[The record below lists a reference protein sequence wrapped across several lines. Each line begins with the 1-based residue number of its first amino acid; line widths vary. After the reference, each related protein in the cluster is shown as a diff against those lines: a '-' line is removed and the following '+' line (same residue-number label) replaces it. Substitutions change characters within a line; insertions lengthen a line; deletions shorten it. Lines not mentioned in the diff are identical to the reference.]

1 MALKLIVKNF
11 TFISD
16 SKMGEDNNSID
27 SDSSD
32 SSVEAPSGGQF
43 NQKIDKV
50 LSKTVFDK
58 TRRQSLFRRPS
69 LKAKDDDDE
78 PIPDRRRSQAARRS
92 TVGGPQLA
100 DLAELQKRLS
110 QSAPK
115 EESSKKI
122 ESVSDGNKRVAV
134 MDTEQKDL
142 EKIMSLQYTINF
154 DVVFATDYT
163 HRTATLSSIDMMK
176 QEIEDQYAKKRLSD
190 LTVAQSEETVEEEQK
205 SVFV

>member
-1 MALKLIVKNF
+1 
-11 TFISD
+11 
-16 SKMGEDNNSID
+16 MGEDNSID

-32 SSVEAPSGGQF
+32 SGAEAPSDGQF

-69 LKAKDDDDE
+69 LKAKEDDDE
-78 PIPDRRRSQAARRS
+78 PIPDRRRSRAARRS

-115 EESSKKI
+115 EENSKKSSKI

-190 LTVAQSEETVEEEQK
+190 LTVAKSEENVEEEQK

>member
-1 MALKLIVKNF
+1 
-11 TFISD
+11 
-16 SKMGEDNNSID
+16 MGEDNSID

-32 SSVEAPSGGQF
+32 SGAEAPSGGRF
-43 NQKIDKV
+43 NQKLDKV

-69 LKAKDDDDE
+69 LKAKEEDDE

-100 DLAELQKRLS
+100 DLAELQKRMS

-115 EESSKKI
+115 EENSRKKI

-190 LTVAQSEETVEEEQK
+190 LTVAKSEENVEEEQK

>member
-1 MALKLIVKNF
+1 
-11 TFISD
+11 
-16 SKMGEDNNSID
+16 MGEDNSTD
-27 SDSSD
+27 SDSS
-32 SSVEAPSGGQF
+32 ESGIDVSRGQF
-43 NQKIDKV
+43 NKKIDKV
-50 LSKTVFDK
+50 LSKTVFDS

-69 LKAKDDDDE
+69 LKAKDPDDE
-78 PIPDRRRSQAARRS
+78 PIPDRRRSTHARRS

-115 EESSKKI
+115 DENSNKI
-122 ESVSDGNKRVAV
+122 ESVSDGTKRVAV

-176 QEIEDQYAKKRLSD
+176 QEIEDQYAKKRISD
-190 LTVAQSEETVEEEQK
+190 LGVAQSEDTVEEEQK

>member
-1 MALKLIVKNF
+1 M
-11 TFISD
+11 FILD
-16 SKMGEDNNSID
+16 SKMGEDNSID

-32 SSVEAPSGGQF
+32 SSAEAPSGQF

-69 LKAKDDDDE
+69 LKAKEDDDE

-115 EESSKKI
+115 EENSKKSSKI

>member
-1 MALKLIVKNF
+1 
-11 TFISD
+11 
-16 SKMGEDNNSID
+16 MGEDNSID

-32 SSVEAPSGGQF
+32 SSAGAPSGGQF

-69 LKAKDDDDE
+69 LKAKEDDDE

-115 EESSKKI
+115 EENSKKSSKI

-190 LTVAQSEETVEEEQK
+190 LTVAKSEENVEEEQK

>member
-1 MALKLIVKNF
+1 MI
-11 TFISD
+11 FISD
-16 SKMGEDNNSID
+16 SKMGEDNSID

-43 NQKIDKV
+43 NQKLDKV

-69 LKAKDDDDE
+69 LKAKEEDDE

-115 EESSKKI
+115 EENSRKKI

>member
-1 MALKLIVKNF
+1 M
-11 TFISD
+11 FILD
-16 SKMGEDNNSID
+16 SKMGEDNSID

-32 SSVEAPSGGQF
+32 SSAEAPSGGQF

-69 LKAKDDDDE
+69 LKAKEDDDE

-115 EESSKKI
+115 EENSKKSSKI

-190 LTVAQSEETVEEEQK
+190 LTVAKSEENVEEEQK

>member
-1 MALKLIVKNF
+1 MI
-11 TFISD
+11 FISD
-16 SKMGEDNNSID
+16 LKMGEDNSID

-32 SSVEAPSGGQF
+32 SSAEAPSGGQF
-43 NQKIDKV
+43 NQKLDKV

-69 LKAKDDDDE
+69 LKAKEEDDE

-115 EESSKKI
+115 EENSRKKI

>member
-1 MALKLIVKNF
+1 MI
-11 TFISD
+11 FISD
-16 SKMGEDNNSID
+16 SKMGEDNSID

-43 NQKIDKV
+43 NRKLDKV

-69 LKAKDDDDE
+69 LKAKEDDDE

-115 EESSKKI
+115 EENSRKKI
-122 ESVSDGNKRVAV
+122 ESVSDGHKRVAV

>member
-1 MALKLIVKNF
+1 MI
-11 TFISD
+11 FISD
-16 SKMGEDNNSID
+16 SKMGEDNSID

-32 SSVEAPSGGQF
+32 SGAEAPSGGQF
-43 NQKIDKV
+43 NQKLDKV

-69 LKAKDDDDE
+69 LKAKEEDDE

-100 DLAELQKRLS
+100 DLAELQKRMS

-115 EESSKKI
+115 EENSRKKI

>member
-1 MALKLIVKNF
+1 M
-11 TFISD
+11 FILD
-16 SKMGEDNNSID
+16 SKMGEDNSID

-32 SSVEAPSGGQF
+32 SGAEAPSDGQF

-69 LKAKDDDDE
+69 LKAKEDDDE
-78 PIPDRRRSQAARRS
+78 PIPDRRRSRAARRS

-115 EESSKKI
+115 EENSKKSSKI

-190 LTVAQSEETVEEEQK
+190 LTVAKSEENVEEEQK

>member
-1 MALKLIVKNF
+1 
-11 TFISD
+11 
-16 SKMGEDNNSID
+16 MGEDNSID

-32 SSVEAPSGGQF
+32 SGAEAPSGGQF
-43 NQKIDKV
+43 NQKLDKV

-69 LKAKDDDDE
+69 LKAKEEDDE

-100 DLAELQKRLS
+100 DLAELQKRMS

-115 EESSKKI
+115 EENSRKKI